1 MGLVRGPETR
11 KFFVPDFRR
20 DASYSKLTEEDRM
33 AFRAAVAD
41 PESQM
46 LWMPVPAEGEKG
58 QSLSSAPE
66 EAETLSTLAT
76 YTTDW
81 LGIYTPEAV
90 EGSAAAV
97 LLPRSTEEVQR
108 ILKHCSER
116 RLAVCIQAGNTGL
129 VGGSV
134 PVYDEVVLSL
144 RRMNKI
150 LSFDAETGVLVVE
163 AGCLISDVE
172 AFLASFSRNYP
183 RTKRYELNGA
193 EASGVHTLASSS
205 PGKEEEDMQ
214 YPTYMYP
221 LDLGSK
227 GSCCVGGTVASA
239 AGGNRYLR
247 YGGAHKHVLGL
258 EAVTGEGRILQH
270 LNTSQKNN
278 ESLHLHQLLIGSE
291 GALGV
296 ITKLAIQCVPAPRS
310 TTVTLFALQ
319 GPFERVRRLCVRAKE
334 SLSDILSAL
343 EFFDETCMRLTTCAT
358 GLPHPFSPPSSSNSS
373 SSGSGSSATNAEA
386 GQPSMEGDDA
396 HLVKKEG
403 GRFYLLLETHGQC
416 PDTDSARVEEFAAQL
431 QEQQTIDDAVIAMTE
446 TQKADTWRLREDIAV
461 ASASACLKV
470 LKFDVSINVAHMYE
484 PVELLNAL
492 LSAGEKL
499 ENRDFT
505 SLVKRAEA
513 LSLQGAVQQ
522 QGEKQQRRPL
532 PAVAIG
538 YGHVGDG
545 NIHINVLIHHNA
557 TAEEV
562 QEIQLLCDK
571 LVYGFVRS
579 QKGSISAE
587 HGVGV
592 LKAAAV
598 PSLKGP
604 DFMHLV
610 TGVKRCFDPNHI
622 LNPYKGWRDSG
633 SHTAF

>member
-1 MGLVRGPETR
+1 MGLLRGPETR

-20 DASYSKLTEEDRM
+20 DASYSKLTEEDRN
-33 AFRAAVAD
+33 AFCAAVAN
-41 PESQM
+41 PKSQV
-46 LWMPVPAEGEKG
+46 WWVPVPAEGEEG
-58 QSLSSAPE
+58 QSVSAAAE
-66 EAETLSTLAT
+66 EADALSTVAT

-81 LGIYTPEAV
+81 LGVYTPEAV

-108 ILKHCSER
+108 ILKHCSDR

-134 PVYDEVVLSL
+134 PVFDEVVLSL
-144 RRMNKI
+144 KKMNKI

-172 AFLASFSRNYP
+172 SFLANFSRTHP
-183 RTKRYELNGA
+183 RTKRYELNGGVT
-193 EASGVHTLASSS
+193 SGVHTPASSS
-205 PGKEEEDMQ
+205 PGREEEDMQ

-221 LDLGSK
+221 LDLGSR

-258 EAVTGEGRILQH
+258 EAVTGEGRVLQH
-270 LNTSQKNN
+270 LNTNQKNN

-310 TTVTLFALQ
+310 TTVTLFAVQ
-319 GPFERVRRLCVRAKE
+319 GPFERVRRLCVKAKE

-343 EFFDETCMRLTTCAT
+343 EFFDETCMRLTTRAT
-358 GLPHPFSPPSSSNSS
+358 GLCHPFSSLSNDSS
-373 SSGSGSSATNAEA
+373 SSSAANAEA
-386 GQPSMEGDDA
+386 MELSMENDA
-396 HLVKKEG
+396 PNSVKKEE

-416 PDTDSARVEEFAAQL
+416 PDSDSARAEGFAAQL
-431 QEQQTIDDAVIAMTE
+431 QEQQMIEDAVLAMTE
-446 TQKADTWRLREDIAV
+446 TQKADTWRLREEIAV
-461 ASASACLKV
+461 ASVSECLKV

-499 ENRDFT
+499 EKRNFT
-505 SLVKRAEA
+505 SLVKRGEVLLRGAEQR
-513 LSLQGAVQQ
+513 QGK
-522 QGEKQQRRPL
+522 KQQRRSL

-545 NIHINVLIHHNA
+545 NIHINVLIQRSA

-562 QEIQLLCDK
+562 QEIQQLSDE

-610 TGVKRCFDPNHI
+610 TGVKRCFDPNCI
-622 LNPYKGWRDSG
+622 LNPYKGWRDTG
-633 SHTAF
+633 HTAL